1 MKVTKCVL
9 FIEDKGYFKGYRK
22 SWSNK
27 KEVVFTDT
35 LQEARVYNRSSAADI
50 SVKTIQKLLGL
61 QLVKMKYKTV
71 PVALVELK

>member
-22 SWSNK
+22 TWSK

-35 LQEARVYNRSSAADI
+35 IQEARVYNRSSAADI